1 MAKAL
6 KSDKP
11 LNAKINKNFII
22 LVLEN
27 PKENHVKN
35 TKITSANK
43 LSNFLQDDELKIK
56 LFEEVLGNGKYKT
69 TRLIRNR
76 LKIIFYSK

>member
-27 PKENHVKN
+27 PRENHVKN

-43 LSNFLQDDELKIK
+43 LSSFLQDEELKIR
-56 LFEEVLGNGKYKT
+56 LFEEVLNNGKYKT

>member
-27 PKENHVKN
+27 PRENHVKN

-43 LSNFLQDDELKIK
+43 LSSFLQDEELKIR
-56 LFEEVLGNGKYKT
+56 LFEEVLSNGKYKT

>member
-27 PKENHVKN
+27 PKESHVKN

-43 LSNFLQDDELKIK
+43 LSNFLQDEELKIR
-56 LFEEVLGNGKYKT
+56 LFEEVLSNGKYKT
-69 TRLIRNR
+69 IRLIRNR

>member
-27 PKENHVKN
+27 PRENHVKN

-43 LSNFLQDDELKIK
+43 LSNYLQDEELKIR
-56 LFEEVLGNGKYKT
+56 LFEEVLSNGKYKA

>member
-35 TKITSANK
+35 TQITSANK
-43 LSNFLQDDELKIK
+43 LSNFLQDEELKIR
-56 LFEEVLGNGKYKT
+56 LFEEVLSNGKYKT

>member
-43 LSNFLQDDELKIK
+43 LSNYLQNEELKTK
-56 LFEEVLGNGKYKT
+56 LFKEVLGNGKYKT

>member
-35 TKITSANK
+35 TQITSANN
-43 LSNFLQDDELKIK
+43 LSNFLQDEELKIR
-56 LFEEVLGNGKYKT
+56 LFEEVLSNGKYKT

>member
-43 LSNFLQDDELKIK
+43 LSNYLQDEELKIR
-56 LFEEVLGNGKYKT
+56 LFEEVLYNGKYKT

>member
-11 LNAKINKNFII
+11 LCAEINKNFII

-27 PKENHVKN
+27 PKENHVRN

-43 LSNFLQDDELKIK
+43 LSDYLKDENLKIR
-56 LFEEVLGNGKYKT
+56 LFNEVLNNGQYKT
-69 TRLIRNR
+69 IRLIRNR
-76 LKIIFYSK
+76 LKISFYSK

>member
-1 MAKAL
+1 MSKAL

-11 LNAKINKNFII
+11 LNAKINKNFFI

-27 PKENHVKN
+27 PKENDVKN

-43 LSNFLQDDELKIK
+43 LSEYLKDEELKIR

>member
-43 LSNFLQDDELKIK
+43 LSNFLNDEELKTK
-56 LFEEVLGNGKYKT
+56 LFNEVLSNGKYKT

-76 LKIIFYSK
+76 LKIVFYSK